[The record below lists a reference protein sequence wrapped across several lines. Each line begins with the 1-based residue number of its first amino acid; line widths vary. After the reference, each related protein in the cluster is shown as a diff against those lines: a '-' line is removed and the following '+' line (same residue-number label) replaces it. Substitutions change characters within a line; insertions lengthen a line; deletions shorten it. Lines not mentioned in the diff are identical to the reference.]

1 MNKVTAIR
9 IDEEILEKIKTYSE
23 IKKVSQ
29 TDLINELLTD
39 ALNQLI
45 LQRSGAAMFTIP
57 NPQHFSVDQAKTDEV
72 LDILANAAKSIHDS
86 YANIPIPIYGILAF
100 LEQRL
105 KFDLPEEIEAFK
117 QNMILD
123 GTLSENLAENKNS
136 VGRR

>member
-29 TDLINELLTD
+29 TDLINELLAD
-39 ALNQLI
+39 ALNQFI

-57 NPQHFSVDQAKTDEV
+57 NPQHFSVDQARTDEV
-72 LDILANAAKSIHDS
+72 LDILATAAKSIHDI
-86 YANIPIPIYGILAF
+86 YANIPVPLYGILAF

-105 KFDLPEEIEAFK
+105 KYDSPDEIMTYK

-123 GTLSENLAENKNS
+123 STLSENLAADKDS
-136 VGRR
+136 VERR